1 MTAEP
6 RQAGL
11 LEESVLP
18 GVGVPEQALDVTVRL
33 ILGRLVV
40 SVPFPVGANKSAS
53 HPWHKF
59 PGVGDCLNCFDADPS
74 PPNKP

>member
-1 MTAEP
+1 MKAEP

-18 GVGVPEQALDVTVRL
+18 GAGVPEHALDVTVSR
-33 ILGRLVV
+33 ILGRFVV
-40 SVPFPVGANKSAS
+40 SVPFPVGAIKSAS

-59 PGVGDCLNCFDADPS
+59 PDVGDCLNCFDVDPS